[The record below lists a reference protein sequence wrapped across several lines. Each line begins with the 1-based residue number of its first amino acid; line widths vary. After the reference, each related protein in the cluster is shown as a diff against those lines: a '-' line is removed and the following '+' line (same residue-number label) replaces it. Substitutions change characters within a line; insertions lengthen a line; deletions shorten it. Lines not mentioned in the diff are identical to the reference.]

1 MSSKSVAWVTA
12 PHWELQRDP
21 GDSRPIAFV
30 ASAQARRLMQNPVFR
45 GRRRRSAA

>member
-12 PHWELQRDP
+12 PPWELQRDP

-30 ASAQARRLMQNPVFR
+30 ASALVRAHLQPV
-45 GRRRRSAA
+45 